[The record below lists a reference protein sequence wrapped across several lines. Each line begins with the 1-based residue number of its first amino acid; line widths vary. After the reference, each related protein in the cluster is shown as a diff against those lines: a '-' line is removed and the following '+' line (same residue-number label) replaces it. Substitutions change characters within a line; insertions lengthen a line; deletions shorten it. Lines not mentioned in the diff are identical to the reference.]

1 MDQELEQLTN
11 QMNTEIKNIRE
22 KYKILKQEC
31 RKRHKPPKT
40 KNSSTRKTIPKTL
53 KNQVWDTCIGQEKGV
68 GNCYCC
74 SKEIDSKHFECG
86 HIVAVSN
93 GGTNAIQNLK
103 PVCSLCNKSMGS
115 KNMDEFK
122 QDYMSH
128 VINQK
133 QKEQEKINRARVLNL
148 INPGHNQQDNY
159 NIFSG
164 DYFGNNDR
172 NSVFNLHGYQRNSI
186 F

>member
-74 SKEIDSKHFECG
+74 SKEIDSKNFECG
-86 HIVAVSN
+86 HILAVCK
-93 GGTNAIQNLK
+93 GGENKLDNLK
-103 PVCSLCNKSMGS
+103 PICSICNKSMG
-115 KNMDEFK
+115 KQNLNEFK
-122 QDYMSH
+122 SQYMIDNSNLSCNNLYQ
-128 VINQK
+128 NQHFNFNNPIHNEGFK
-133 QKEQEKINRARVLNL
+133 YGLNFNRNTE
-148 INPGHNQQDNY
+148 NK
-159 NIFSG
+159 NIFG
-164 DYFGNNDR
+164 MIYNNH
-172 NSVFNLHGYQRNSI
+172 NESPWI
-186 F
+186 